1 MKPEQPQRKP
11 RTQKPPVRPSLLD
24 PSFKYTPASQTDV
37 QATWRRFGWK
47 PLAERVQ
54 S

>member
-1 MKPEQPQRKP
+1 MKPEPKKQP

-24 PSFKYTPASQTDV
+24 PSFKYTIAAQTDV
-37 QATWRRFGWK
+37 QATWRKFGWK

-54 S
+54 P